1 MVTIAR
7 ENGWVQPTL
16 YQGLY
21 NGIHRAVEPEL
32 FPCLRKYGMKFYA
45 FVSRLSTM
53 ILFTY

>member
-1 MVTIAR
+1 MSSLGWEVAEMVTIAR

-45 FVSRLSTM
+45 L
-53 ILFTY
+53 